1 MNDEVL
7 NHRYYLQAP
16 DEYHVHAESK
26 IEFHPKAV
34 LANLMSQFQELYHLK
49 DDSTSIEFVDF
60 YFYCI

>member
-7 NHRYYLQAP
+7 NHRYYLQVP
-16 DEYHVHAESK
+16 DEYLVHAESK

-49 DDSTSIEFVDF
+49 DDSTSI
-60 YFYCI
+60 